1 MLGVKEIF
9 YIWTMLILIPGILI
23 NQEFFCFPHLRNIP
37 SFWRWGKRKG
47 ELMKKGLFITLKV
60 IMTLVLILI
69 GLLSLTSIKLSG
81 FKIGSWEVSAEQVRM
96 FVTTAGDY
104 LFWVYVVVV
113 VFIIWK
119 KRIKK

>member
-1 MLGVKEIF
+1 
-9 YIWTMLILIPGILI
+9 
-23 NQEFFCFPHLRNIP
+23 
-37 SFWRWGKRKG
+37 
-47 ELMKKGLFITLKV
+47 MKKGLFITLKI
-60 IMTLVLILI
+60 IMTLVLILV

-119 KRIKK
+119 KRIKKQKGYHVI

>member
-1 MLGVKEIF
+1 
-9 YIWTMLILIPGILI
+9 
-23 NQEFFCFPHLRNIP
+23 
-37 SFWRWGKRKG
+37 
-47 ELMKKGLFITLKV
+47 MKKGLFITLKV

-81 FKIGSWEVSAEQVRM
+81 F
-96 FVTTAGDY
+96 VTTAGDY

>member
-1 MLGVKEIF
+1 
-9 YIWTMLILIPGILI
+9 
-23 NQEFFCFPHLRNIP
+23 
-37 SFWRWGKRKG
+37 
-47 ELMKKGLFITLKV
+47 MKKGLFITLKI
-60 IMTLVLILI
+60 IMTLVLVLI

-81 FKIGSWEVSAEQVRM
+81 FKIGSWRVSAEQVRM

-104 LFWVYVVVV
+104 LFWVYVAIV

>member
-1 MLGVKEIF
+1 
-9 YIWTMLILIPGILI
+9 
-23 NQEFFCFPHLRNIP
+23 
-37 SFWRWGKRKG
+37 
-47 ELMKKGLFITLKV
+47 MKKGLFITLKV